1 MPAISTALAIGL
13 GVAGAAA
20 SAGASIYGANK
31 QAGAA
36 EDAAHLSYKAQED
49 ALAYQKQ
56 KDAQS
61 RSDLAPWRL
70 AGTSAINSLSQM
82 LQGGEFKDWTGSF
95 TAPTDITE
103 QNDPGYQARL
113 KLGNQAIERSAAA
126 RGGVLSG
133 GTARALNQY
142 SQDYAS
148 NEYSNVYGRAF
159 NEYAQKYNEFQT
171 NQTNKYNRYAGVAG
185 VGQQAATQLSLL
197 GQQSANN
204 VGGILMTGAQQQGNA
219 LQNAAYQTASG
230 YTSAA
235 NSLSNL
241 LGYYSQNQQQ
251 SAPYNFFSAQG

>member
-1 MPAISTALAIGL
+1 MPFFTTAAIVG
-13 GVAGAAA
+13 GAALT
-20 SAGASIYGANK
+20 AGASIYGASK
-31 QAGAA
+31 QASAA
-36 EDAAHLSYKAQED
+36 DHAADLSYKAQED

-56 KDAQS
+56 KDTQS
-61 RSDLAPWRL
+61 RADLAPWL
-70 AGTSAINSLSQM
+70 KAGTGAINQLSSD
-82 LQGGEFKDWTGSF
+82 LQGGVYKDWTGSF

-159 NEYAQKYNEFQT
+159 NEYAQKYNEFQS
-171 NQTNKYNRYAGVAG
+171 NQTNKFNRYASVSGI
-185 VGQQAATQLSLL
+185 GQQSASQLALL

-204 VGGILMTGAQQQGNA
+204 TGNILMSGAQQQGND

-230 YTSAA
+230 YNSAA
-235 NSLSNL
+235 SSLSNL
-241 LGYYSQNQQQ
+241 LGYYGQQGKT
-251 SAPYNFFSAQG
+251 PYTTGGPSYG